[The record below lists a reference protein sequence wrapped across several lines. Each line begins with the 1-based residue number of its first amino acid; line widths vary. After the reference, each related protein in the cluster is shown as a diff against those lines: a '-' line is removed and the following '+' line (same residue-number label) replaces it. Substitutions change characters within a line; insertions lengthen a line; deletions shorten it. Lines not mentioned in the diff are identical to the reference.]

1 MSESMYALVKSER
14 KAGLELSRVP
24 IPECT
29 AIDVKIEVIKTAIC
43 GTDLHIYNWD
53 EWSELNINPP
63 LVIGH
68 EYVGRVVEVGSMVS
82 TIEVG
87 DLVSGE
93 GHIVCGIC
101 RNCRAGRRVL
111 CPNTKGVG
119 VNRDGAFAEYI
130 VIPEQNVVKILPG
143 VPEDIVAL
151 FDPFGNAVYT
161 ALMFPLVGEDVLVT
175 GAGPIGIMAAA
186 VARFCGARNVVL
198 TDIMTE
204 RLELAHSVVPDIR
217 TVDTTKEK
225 LRDLMPE
232 LKMTEGFDIGL
243 EMSGSASALNEMIN
257 MMITGG
263 KISMLGFQKAGTGV
277 DWNKIVMGSLTLRG
291 VYGRDMFETWYKMQ
305 ALVQAGLDL
314 SPLITHR
321 FDFRDFEKGFAA
333 MNSGTSGKVLLD
345 WTGARD

>member
-1 MSESMYALVKSER
+1 MSQSMYALVKPER
-14 KAGLELSRVP
+14 KKGLELSRVP
-24 IPECT
+24 VPELSP
-29 AIDVKIEVIKTAIC
+29 IDVKIEIRKTAIC

-53 EWSELNINPP
+53 EWSQMNITPP

-68 EYVGRVVEVGSMVS
+68 EYVGKVVEVGSMV
-82 TIEVG
+82 TTVEVD

-93 GHIVCGIC
+93 GHIVCGVC

-119 VNRDGAFAEYI
+119 VNRNGAFAEYI
-130 VIPEQNVVKILPG
+130 VIPEQNVIKILPG

-151 FDPFGNAVYT
+151 FDPFGNAVHS

-198 TDIMTE
+198 TDIMPE
-204 RLELAHSVVPDIR
+204 RLELAHEVVPDIR
-217 TVDTTKEK
+217 TVDTTRED

-232 LKMTEGFDIGL
+232 LKMTEGFDVGL
-243 EMSGSASALNEMIN
+243 EMSGSASALNEMIDT
-257 MMITGG
+257 MITGG
-263 KISMLGFQKAGTGV
+263 KVAMLGFQKSGTTV
-277 DWNKIVMGSLTLRG
+277 DWNKVVMGSLTLRG
-291 VYGRDMFETWYKMQ
+291 IYGRDMFETWYKMM
-305 ALVQAGLDL
+305 ALVQAGLEL
-314 SPLITHR
+314 TPIITHR

-333 MNSGTSGKVLLD
+333 MNSGKSGKVLLD
-345 WTGARD
+345 WTTARN

>member
-1 MSESMYALVKSER
+1 MSQTMYALVKPER
-14 KAGLELSRVP
+14 KPGLELREVP
-24 IPECT
+24 IPECSP
-29 AIDVKIEVIKTAIC
+29 IDVKIKIRKTAIC

-53 EWSELNINPP
+53 EWSQRNIAPP

-68 EYVGRVVEVGSMVS
+68 EYVGEVVEVGSMVS

-93 GHIVCGIC
+93 GHIVCGVC

-130 VIPEQNVVKILPG
+130 VIPEQNVVKILSG
-143 VPEDIVAL
+143 VPEDIVAM

-198 TDIMTE
+198 TDIMPE
-204 RLELAHSVVPDIR
+204 RLELAHEVVPDIR
-217 TVDTTKEK
+217 TVDTSKEDLK
-225 LRDLMPE
+225 SLMPE
-232 LKMTEGFDIGL
+232 LRMTEGFDIGL
-243 EMSGSASALNEMIN
+243 EMSGSAIALNEMIDT
-257 MMITGG
+257 MITGG
-263 KISMLGFQKAGTGV
+263 KIAMLGFQKANTTI
-277 DWNKIVMGSLTLRG
+277 DWNKVVMGSLTIRG
-291 VYGRDMFETWYKMQ
+291 VYGRDMFDTWYKMM

-321 FDFRDFEKGFAA
+321 LDFRDYEEGFAA
-333 MNSGTSGKVLLD
+333 MNSGKSGKVLLD
-345 WTGARD
+345 WTAAR